1 MFSHTIEDIDRA
13 ERTAT
18 KMPAANDIA
27 EALAI
32 AAADGSWRKYE
43 GAHSE
48 ALIAELATAFDVG
61 HVRLCASGTLAV
73 EIALRAA
80 GVGPG
85 DEVIQSAYDYDAN
98 FLTVHA
104 LGAMPVLID
113 VDPQSGQL
121 DPNYLQAARSP
132 RTKAILATHLHGGLV
147 PMLRV
152 GDWARSHG
160 IAVIEDAAQAAG
172 AIVEG
177 RPAGSHGDFGIL
189 SFGGSKLLAA
199 GRGGAILS
207 HEAKRDHTVKRLLT
221 RGLQQWAAMSEL
233 QAIVLRPQLAK
244 LPAETTARRDAVR
257 RLANPIGPG
266 LLPLANLDGM
276 PAFYKVGFWHDPGPA
291 GRSREEFCATLRSQG
306 IAIDPGF
313 AALHVG
319 RSPSRFRAIGNLDQA
334 KRMHD
339 HCVILHHE
347 RLLDGPDAIDR
358 MAAMVR
364 EAYRKR
370 D

>member
-1 MFSHTIEDIDRA
+1 MKRQSTES
-13 ERTAT
+13 
-18 KMPAANDIA
+18 DIA
-27 EALAI
+27 EALTKAAI
-32 AAADGSWRKYE
+32 DGAWRRYDGPHGE
-43 GAHSE
+43 G
-48 ALIAELATAFDVG
+48 LIADLAAAFDVS

-104 LGAMPVLID
+104 LGAMPVLVD

-121 DPNYLQAARSP
+121 DPNHLQAARSP

-147 PMLRV
+147 PMVRV
-152 GDWARSHG
+152 GEWARSHG

-172 AIVEG
+172 AIVDG

-199 GRGGAILS
+199 GRGGAILIRDS
-207 HEAKRDHTVKRLLT
+207 KQDHTVKRLLT

-233 QAIVLRPQLAK
+233 QAIVLRPQLAR
-244 LPAETTARRDAVR
+244 LLADTTARLGAVR
-257 RLANPIGPG
+257 RLANQIGPG
-266 LLPLANLDGM
+266 LVPMANLDGT
-276 PAFYKVGFWHDPGPA
+276 PAFYKVGFWHDPVKM
-291 GRSREEFCATLRSQG
+291 GRSRDEFSTTMRSQG
-306 IAIDPGF
+306 IAFDPGF

-319 RSPSRFRAIGNLDQA
+319 RSPSRYRAVGDLANA

-339 HCVILHHE
+339 HGVILHHD

-358 MAAMVR
+358 MAATVR
-364 EAYRKR
+364 GAYRKR